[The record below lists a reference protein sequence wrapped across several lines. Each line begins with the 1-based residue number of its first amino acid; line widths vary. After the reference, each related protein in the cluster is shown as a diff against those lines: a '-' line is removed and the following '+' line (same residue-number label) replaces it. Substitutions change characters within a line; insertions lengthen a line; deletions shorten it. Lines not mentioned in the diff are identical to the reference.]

1 MNGQTL
7 DFVIGTVLL
16 IAFVPAFVLYAY
28 CLIDVHKRKTKY
40 PSDKAVWL
48 NVILLA
54 PPVLGCII
62 YLLDRKKNLK
72 GNK

>member
-7 DFVIGTVLL
+7 DLVIGTVLL
-16 IAFVPAFVLYAY
+16 MMFIPALILYAY

-40 PSDKAVWL
+40 ASDKAVWL
-48 NVILLA
+48 NTILLA

-62 YLLDRKKNLK
+62 YLLDRKKNLE